1 MKLFS
6 KLKNYFPEVAAYL
19 FILLFVYAA
28 ISKLIEFNDFQTQLG
43 QSPLL
48 GAFAK
53 AVSYGVIIFEIFI
66 SLILAFQRTRKF
78 GFYLFYLLMV
88 MFTAYIII
96 ILNFTSFTP
105 CSCGGVLEKM
115 GWTEHLIF
123 NIAFVLI
130 AAFAIYKT
138 ENKPKRKVLISLSF
152 LLALGS
158 LLVVLIF
165 LLSEKEIKRNNAF
178 QRRYMPHALEE
189 IGSYQLE
196 SNAFYIAGI
205 DDSLIYLG
213 NYNAPL
219 YLKLINR
226 DLKNE
231 KEIKIEIENY
241 ELPYKRVGI
250 EVQPPYFFVGDGT
263 VPIIFRGKTKDWKA
277 HTFSYEE
284 AYFYDFVIIDSNRL
298 AITSTSSQT
307 GNTTAG
313 ILSKEKDS
321 LKMGLNHKLI
331 KVQSDGIFDT
341 DGQFLID
348 PMAKNL
354 AYVYYYRNQYEIA
367 DKDLEFLKTGKTIDT
382 ISQAQIDVAYY
393 EKEDAYKRGRATMVH
408 RAASIW
414 NGQLYINTDR
424 LGQYESEGVLN
435 SASILDQYDIE
446 RNEYIHSFYF
456 YHQPRKRLR
465 EFRVIDD
472 IIIGL
477 VDDQLWIQRIKPEYF
492 N

>member
-1 MKLFS
+1 MKFLS
-6 KLKNYFPEVAAYL
+6 KLKSYFPDVAAYL
-19 FILLFVYAA
+19 FILLFAYAA

-53 AVSYGVIIFEIFI
+53 PISYGVIISEILI
-66 SLILAFQRTRKF
+66 SVLLAFHRTRQT

-105 CSCGGVLEKM
+105 CSCGGVLEDM

-123 NIAFVLI
+123 NIAFILLAGFTI
-130 AAFAIYKT
+130 IGT
-138 ENKPKRKVLISLSF
+138 EKQSKRKVLINLSF
-152 LLALGS
+152 LLVLGS
-158 LLVVLIF
+158 IWVIILF

-178 QRRYMPHALEE
+178 QRKYMPHALEE
-189 IGSYQLE
+189 LGSYQLK

-219 YLKLINR
+219 YLKLISR
-226 DLKNE
+226 DLKTE

-241 ELPYKRVGI
+241 ELPYRRVRI

-263 VPIIFRGKTKDWKA
+263 VPVLFRGKTKDWQA

-284 AYFYDFVIIDSNRL
+284 AYFYDFLVIDSNRL
-298 AITSTSSQT
+298 AFITTSSQT
-307 GNTTAG
+307 GHTTAG
-313 ILSKEKDS
+313 IFSKEKDS
-321 LKMGLNHKLI
+321 LNMLLNHELI
-331 KVQSDGIFDT
+331 RVQSDGIFDT
-341 DGQFLID
+341 DGQLLID
-348 PMAKNL
+348 PQPKLL

-408 RAASIW
+408 RTASIY
-414 NGQLYINTDR
+414 GKELYINTDR
-424 LGQYESEGVLN
+424 LGKYEKEGLLN
-435 SASILDQYDIE
+435 SASILDRYDTE
-446 RNEYIHSFYF
+446 KNEYIHSFYF
-456 YHQPRKRLR
+456 YHQPKKRLM
-465 EFRVIDD
+465 EFRVLEN

-477 VDDQLWIQRIKPEYF
+477 VDDQLWVQRIKPEYF

>member
-1 MKLFS
+1 MKPTDSYQENIISGICF
-6 KLKNYFPEVAAYL
+6 L
-19 FILLFVYAA
+19 FILLFTYAA
-28 ISKLIEFNDFQTQLG
+28 ISKLIDFSDFQTQLG

-53 AVSYGVIIFEIFI
+53 PVSYGVIISEICI
-66 SLILAFQRTRKF
+66 SLLLAFQRTRKI

-105 CSCGGVLEKM
+105 CSCGGVLEEL

-130 AAFAIYKT
+130 AAFTIYKT
-138 ENKPKRKVLISLSF
+138 ENKPKRKVLFSLSF

-158 LLVVLIF
+158 ISVVLLF

-189 IGSYQLE
+189 IGSYPLE

-219 YLKLINR
+219 YLKLISR
-226 DLKNE
+226 DLKTE
-231 KEIKIEIENY
+231 KEIKIEIDNY
-241 ELPYKRVGI
+241 ELPYKRVRI
-250 EVQPPYFFVGDGT
+250 DVQPPYFFLGDGT
-263 VPIIFRGKTKDWKA
+263 VPVIFRGKTKDWKA
-277 HTFSYEE
+277 HTYSYEQ
-284 AYFYDFVIIDSNRL
+284 AYFYDFQILDSIRL
-298 AITSTSSQT
+298 AFTTTSSKT
-307 GNTTAG
+307 GYTTLG
-313 ILSKEKDS
+313 LLEKEKDS
-321 LKMGLNHKLI
+321 LKVNLNHEII
-331 KVQSDGIFDT
+331 KVQVDGTFDT
-341 DGQFLID
+341 DGQLLID
-348 PMAKNL
+348 PIANNL

-408 RAASIW
+408 RTSSIW
-414 NGQLYINTDR
+414 DGELYINTDR

-435 SASILDQYDIE
+435 SASILDRYDIE
-446 RNEYIHSFYF
+446 KNEYIHSFYF

-465 EFRVIDD
+465 EFRVMDD

-477 VDDQLWIQRIKPEYF
+477 VDDQLWIQRIKPEYYK
-492 N
+492 